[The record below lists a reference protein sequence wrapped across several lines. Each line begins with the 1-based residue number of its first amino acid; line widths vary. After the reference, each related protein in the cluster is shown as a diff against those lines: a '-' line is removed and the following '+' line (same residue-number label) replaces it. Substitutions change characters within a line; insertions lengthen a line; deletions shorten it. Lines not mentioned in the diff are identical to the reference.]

1 MIDLRDPTEAG
12 RWVTINDP
20 VMGGLSDSNVT
31 ATADG
36 LTFAGSVSLDN
47 NGGFASARREPD
59 PVLGA
64 AAAGASTVR
73 VDATGD
79 GKTYVVQLRTAG
91 DPWAYIQRF
100 ATQAGVSA
108 TYDLPVEGFEP
119 VDLFLEPAPDAPAQL
134 DPSTVDQV
142 TIYILDKQDGPFSI
156 TLEAIE
162 LRR

>member
-1 MIDLRDPTEAG
+1 M
-12 RWVTINDP
+12 TINDP

-47 NGGFASARREPD
+47 NGGFASARREAD